1 MPPQDMVY
9 RMLRALVDVAT
20 NPEMDTVSVVLGI
33 AVTSAPPVVN
43 NINLSA
49 GNSDG
54 SNWWH
59 ACGET
64 GGQS

>member
-33 AVTSAPPVVN
+33 AVTPVREWRERM
-43 NINLSA
+43 
-49 GNSDG
+49 DQT
-54 SNWWH
+54 H
-59 ACGET
+59 A
-64 GGQS
+64 

>member
-1 MPPQDMVY
+1 MPLQDMVY

-20 NPEMDTVSVVLGI
+20 NPEMDTVSVVSVT
-33 AVTSAPPVVN
+33 AVTPVPLVVK

-54 SNWWH
+54 ESG
-59 ACGET
+59 A
-64 GGQS
+64 QS